1 MTKVFPKT
9 KIDIKNLEQELVA
22 LQKQQILNTLLQTFI
37 RRQINKAR
45 MDAIKTSMDTWIPSE
60 VESQN
65 QIDF

>member
-45 MDAIKTSMDTWIPSE
+45 MDAVKATMETWIPSE
-60 VESQN
+60 VGSQN